1 MTKTLEEALEKVFE
15 ERVREFSPELQD
27 LLRQLW
33 REGVKLGLY
42 LEREREEMPGGIF
55 DAPPPP
61 RSPVAT
67 DDPRR
72 VPGRLGE
79 LKQAK
84 DRLIEKSENLSLEIE
99 RCLDYTPTLGLGDVE
114 LTKARHRYN
123 VHVAQVD
130 TGLERLVTLVRNFK
144 Y

>member
-1 MTKTLEEALEKVFE
+1 MTKTLEEALEQVFE
-15 ERVREFSPELQD
+15 ERVREFSPELRD
-27 LLRQLW
+27 LLQQLW

-42 LEREREEMPGGIF
+42 LERERQEVPAGIF
-55 DAPPPP
+55 ATPPPP
-61 RSPVAT
+61 RGPVPT

-72 VPGRLGE
+72 VPGRLEE

-84 DRLIEKSENLSLEIE
+84 DRLVEKTESLAFEIE
-99 RCLDYTPTLGLGDVE
+99 RYLDYTPTLGLGDVE

-123 VHVAQVD
+123 VHVTQID
-130 TGLERLVTLVRNFK
+130 SGLDRLVALMRDFK